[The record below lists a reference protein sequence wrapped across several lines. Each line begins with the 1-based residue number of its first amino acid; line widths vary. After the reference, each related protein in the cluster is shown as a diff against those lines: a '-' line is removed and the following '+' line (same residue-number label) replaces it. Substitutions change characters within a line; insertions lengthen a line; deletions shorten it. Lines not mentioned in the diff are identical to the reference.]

1 MTESSERAE
10 LLWQPSAE
18 RVAAAA
24 VTRYRA
30 WLAAERGVHAVDY
43 ARLWEWSTTEPEAFW
58 ASLCDWFDLD
68 LGDREVVLADRTMPG
83 ARWFPNARL
92 NYAQQVLRHAEDGDP
107 ERPAIVHLDEELTPR
122 EISWVELR
130 RQVASCAATL
140 RELGVRPGDRVA
152 AYVPNTPHAVIGLL
166 ACASI
171 GAVWSACAPDFGAR
185 SVLDR
190 FQQIEPV
197 VLLAVDGYRYGGK
210 EVRRAD
216 VVAELREGLP
226 TVRHVLHVPLLDE
239 PTPDGVLPWAEVIG
253 RDLPDDGLDF
263 ASVGFD
269 HPLWILYSSGTTGLP
284 KAIVQGHGGIVLE
297 HLKQAAFQLDL
308 GPNDRF
314 FWYTSTGWMMWN
326 MLVGGLLAGSTIVLY
341 DGSPGYPG
349 PEAQWTVV
357 ERAEVT
363 WFGTSAAY
371 VMACRKKGLT
381 PRASHDLSRVR
392 ALGTTGSPL
401 PPDGFRW
408 VYDAVGAD
416 MWLASVSGGTDVCSA
431 FVGGS
436 PDLPVYLGEIQC
448 RALGCAIEAWDEQ
461 GRPVVDEVGELVIT
475 QPMPSMPIHFWN
487 DPDDARYR
495 ASYFD
500 TYPGVW
506 RHGDWITLTERG
518 TVVVHGRSDSTLNR
532 QGVRM
537 GSSDIYE
544 AVERLPE
551 VRESLVVGLELPD
564 GGYWMPLF
572 VVPAPGHTLDEALQA
587 RIRAVIR
594 EEVSP
599 RHVPDEIIA
608 APGVPHTLTGKRIE
622 IPVKKLLQGRAL
634 EDAVNPGSVDD
645 LDVLRF
651 YAEVG
656 RSRARAQESR
666 QADKPADKPE
676 DRPADK

>member
-10 LLWQPSAE
+10 LLWQPSSE
-18 RVAAAA
+18 RIAAAA

-30 WLAAERGVHAVDY
+30 WLARERGVRADDY
-43 ARLWEWSTTEPEAFW
+43 AQLWEWSTAEPEAFW
-58 ASLCDWFDLD
+58 GSLCDWFGLD
-68 LGDREVVLADRTMPG
+68 LGTRDVVLAEPTMPG
-83 ARWFPNARL
+83 ARWFPDARL
-92 NYAQQVLRHAEDGDP
+92 NYTSQALRHADDGDP
-107 ERPAIVHLDEELTPR
+107 ERAAIVYLDEDLEPR
-122 EISWVELR
+122 EISWAELR
-130 RQVASCAATL
+130 RQVASCADTL

-152 AYVPNTPHAVIGLL
+152 AYLPNTPHAVVGLL
-166 ACASI
+166 ACAAL

-197 VLLAVDGYRYGGK
+197 VLIVVDGYRYGGK
-210 EVRRAD
+210 EIRRTE
-216 VVAELREGLP
+216 VVAELRAGLP
-226 TVRHVLHVPLLDE
+226 SVRHVLHVPLLDE
-239 PTPDGVLPWAEVIG
+239 PVPADVLPWADVIG
-253 RDLPDDGLDF
+253 RPGDGTGP
-263 ASVGFD
+263 ACERVAFD

-284 KAIVQGHGGIVLE
+284 KAIVHGHGGIVLE
-297 HLKQAAFQLDL
+297 HLKQAALQLDL
-308 GPNDRF
+308 GPRDRF

-326 MLVGGLLAGSTIVLY
+326 LLVGGLLAGSTIVLY
-341 DGSPGYPG
+341 DGSPGHPG
-349 PEAQWTVV
+349 PDAQWTVA

-371 VMACRKKGLT
+371 VMACRKQELS
-381 PRASHDLSRVR
+381 PRHSHDLSRIR
-392 ALGTTGSPL
+392 AIGTTGSPL

-408 VYDAVGAD
+408 VYGEVGAD

-448 RALGCAIEAWDEQ
+448 RALGCAVEAWDEA
-461 GRPVVDEVGELVIT
+461 GRPVVDRVGELVIT
-475 QPMPSMPIHFWN
+475 RPMPSMPVHFWN
-487 DPDDARYR
+487 DPGDERYR

-500 TYPGVW
+500 VYPGVW
-506 RHGDWITLTERG
+506 RHGDWITLTGRG

-544 AVERLPE
+544 AVERMPE

-572 VVPAPGHTLDEALQA
+572 VVTAPGYTLDDALEA
-587 RIRAVIR
+587 RIRSVIR

-622 IPVKKLLQGRAL
+622 IPVKKLLQGRRL

-645 LDVLRF
+645 LEVLRF

-656 RSRARAQESR
+656 RSRARAN
-666 QADKPADKPE
+666 E
-676 DRPADK
+676 DRD